1 MTRVLFVAETFY
13 PVLGGG
19 ERHVQDLSE
28 ALAALGMAATVLTRR
43 SQRAWPQAETLNGVR
58 VLRVGPSGP
67 GRLGKYAMVPN
78 VLAAMWRERE
88 GYDVVNICGTRVL
101 GLPVLLAGKA
111 LGKPVALQ
119 ADMTGELT
127 GEIYVWGTPLHH
139 WFVLRL
145 LRPLMAVRNAFFR
158 RAAAFVAIS
167 RLIED
172 ECLAAGLKRERIV
185 CIQHAADTARFRPA
199 APGEARALRAR
210 LGLPLDGVLAVF
222 TGRLLRGKGLEILIE
237 AFARLAPEHPDAHL
251 VILGSGAGQVLSV
264 EDTLRSDVA
273 RRDLAQR
280 VTFTGRV
287 ENVEEYL
294 RACDLFA
301 FPSLYEGL
309 PHSPLEAA
317 AAGLP
322 AVASRTGGIPDVVV
336 HGQTGL
342 LVEPG
347 DIDGVTAALRTLLS
361 DVALRERFGR
371 AARELALE
379 RFSLTAVSARY
390 QDVFERLARSLPP
403 AARA

>member
-1 MTRVLFVAETFY
+1 MTRLLFVAESFH

-19 ERHVQDLSE
+19 ERHVQDLS
-28 ALAALGMAATVLTRR
+28 AALVASGLTAAVLTRR
-43 SQRAWPQAETLNGVR
+43 SERAWPSSETLNGVR
-58 VLRVGPSGP
+58 ILRVGPSGS
-67 GRLGKYAMVPN
+67 GRFGKYAMVPN
-78 VLAAMWRERE
+78 VLAAMWRERRA
-88 GYDVVNICGTRVL
+88 YDVVNVCGTRVL
-101 GLPVLLAGKA
+101 GLPVLLAGQV
-111 LGKPVALQ
+111 LGKPVVLQ

-127 GEIYVWGTPLHH
+127 GEIYVWGTALHNR
-139 WFVLRL
+139 FVLRL
-145 LRPLMAVRNAFFR
+145 LSPLMAVRNAFFR

-172 ECLAAGLKRERIV
+172 ECLAAGLRRERVV
-185 CIQHAADTARFRPA
+185 CIQHAADTVRFRPA
-199 APGEARALRAR
+199 ASGEARALRAR

-222 TGRLLRGKGLEILIE
+222 TGRLLKGKGLEILIE
-237 AFARLAPEHPDAHL
+237 ALARLAADHPNAHL
-251 VILGSGAGQVLSV
+251 VIVGSGRGQVLSV
-264 EDTLRSDVA
+264 EDALRGDVA
-273 RRDLAQR
+273 ERGLASR

-287 ENVEEYL
+287 NNVEEYL

-347 DIDGVTAALRTLLS
+347 DVDGVTAALRTLLA
-361 DVALRERFGR
+361 DTELRERFGR
-371 AARELALE
+371 AAREVALA
-379 RFSLTAVSARY
+379 RFSLAAVSARY
-390 QDVFERLARSLPP
+390 QELFERLACSLPP
-403 AARA
+403 AASA

>member
-1 MTRVLFVAETFY
+1 MTRVLFVSESFY

-19 ERHVQDLSE
+19 ERHVQDLS
-28 ALAALGMAATVLTRR
+28 AALVASGLAATVLTRR
-43 SQRAWPQAETLNGVR
+43 SESSWPRAETLNGVR

-78 VLAAMWRERE
+78 VLASLWRERE
-88 GYDVVNICGTRVL
+88 SYDVINACGTRVL
-101 GLPVLLAGKA
+101 GLPVLLAAMA

-127 GEIYVWGTPLHH
+127 GEIYVWGTSFNNRL
-139 WFVLRL
+139 VRCL

-158 RAAAFVAIS
+158 RAAVFVAIS

-172 ECLAAGLKRERIV
+172 ECLAAGLRRERVV

-199 APGEARALRAR
+199 APGEARELRAR
-210 LGLPLDGVLAVF
+210 LGLPLDDVLAVF
-222 TGRLLRGKGLEILIE
+222 TGRLLKGKGLEILIE
-237 AFARLAPEHPDAHL
+237 AFARLANDCRDAHL
-251 VILGSGAGQVLSV
+251 VILGSGSGQVLSV
-264 EDTLRSDVA
+264 EEVLRADVA
-273 RRDLAQR
+273 RRGLAQR
-280 VTFTGRV
+280 VTFAGRV
-287 ENVEEYL
+287 DNVEEYL

-322 AVASRTGGIPDVVV
+322 AVASRTGGIPDIVV

-347 DIDGVTAALRTLLS
+347 DVDGVTAALGTLLA
-361 DVALRERFGR
+361 DPALRERFGR
-371 AARELALE
+371 SARDLALA

-390 QDVFERLARSLPP
+390 QELFERVARSLAPL
-403 AARA
+403 ASA